1 MKINSTSQQIASTIL
16 EAVKTGT
23 APWQKRWTPEQCIT
37 PYNPVSGTVYKGVNL
52 SYLSIIQSIENR
64 PDPRWLTYKQ
74 ANDNGWQVR
83 RGERGRSIQFWMFD
97 REQVNPQTGEK
108 ERVRLERP
116 MLRTYVVFNA
126 TQIDG
131 IPALERPPAEE
142 WQRLER
148 ADNILNRSGAI
159 INHVQGDKAYYSPI
173 ADAITLPE
181 RRQFQTADR
190 YYATALHE
198 LGHWTG
204 HESRLDRDLKHPF
217 GSREYAYEELV
228 AEIASWRVGM
238 DIGIGHDPEQHAA
251 YNVSWIKILED
262 KPTAIFKAC
271 AEAEK
276 VAEYVIDL
284 EKERTKEQD
293 MENTVS
299 PPQYIIATDSFTIVT
314 PQREFSDLPNAA
326 MFASPAI
333 ALRAALEVREQHK
346 GLLDGT
352 ELYIHRVDPGQDVHK
367 DPILIT
373 GTQQEMAAQWKR
385 RVSPELPDVLT
396 NQEQATP
403 KGTTFLSFCCARDDS
418 DNTFELLDSKGK
430 ADGVL
435 RLNCAIMREMEDK
448 TPTAEHLNDEA
459 FDGIVLLRDG
469 KPVEAIVL
477 NSPQL
482 HKSMWAA
489 GKDLE
494 KKYLNVPFNEKDQAS
509 ERGASWDSKAKS
521 WYIPEGLATGPFT
534 QWLPELSHTQP
545 TSDNPQHQ
553 FAQFIEQMGG
563 DLKGSYPEMDGK
575 IHRIPEIGAKP
586 GNKNIAYVGYLD
598 GHPAGWVKNF
608 RGEERRWS
616 MAGVVLT
623 PEDRER
629 LQKEQEEKKAQRAQ
643 ERQEQ
648 YEQKAK
654 ESQEYIQG
662 LKQATGEEKYY
673 QDKGIAPSTEGVL
686 VDPRG
691 NIVVPL
697 VDIDGQ
703 QWSHVTLQANGF
715 KQNLKDARLQ
725 GTFHVI
731 GAANHEAITG
741 AILLVEGYSTG
752 AAVNEATGLPVVVC
766 TSANNLE
773 NVAVAMRERHPDQS
787 ILILG
792 DNDEYLTAE
801 GKQNQGKVK
810 ALAAA
815 AAIDGHTLFPDFGNQ
830 ASDKSRT
837 DLLDMKREA
846 GLERLHDY
854 ITAKLSTIEAEE
866 ALEEREH
873 EHEGQENSREA
884 AEEIE
889 R

>member
-1 MKINSTSQQIASTIL
+1 MKLNSTSQQIASTIL

-23 APWQKRWTPEQCIT
+23 APWQKPWTPEQCIT

-52 SYLSIIQSIENR
+52 SYLSIIQSIESR
-64 PDPRWLTYKQ
+64 ADPRWLTYKQ
-74 ANDNGWQVR
+74 ASDNGWQVR
-83 RGERGRSIQFWMFD
+83 RGEHGRSIQFWMFD

-131 IPALERPPAEE
+131 VPALERPPIEE
-142 WQRLER
+142 WQRHER
-148 ADNILNRSGAI
+148 ADNILNNSGAV
-159 INHVQGDKAYYSPI
+159 INHVQGDKAYYSPM

-217 GSREYAYEELV
+217 GSREYAYEELI

-271 AEAEK
+271 ADAEK
-276 VAEYVIDL
+276 VAGCIIDL
-284 EKERTKEQD
+284 EKERTKDQVMEKQRPAVNAEQTQ
-293 MENTVS
+293 ENED
-299 PPQYIIATDSFTIVT
+299 QN
-314 PQREFSDLPNAA
+314 NA
-326 MFASPAI
+326 M
-333 ALRAALEVREQHK
+333 VQ
-346 GLLDGT
+346 
-352 ELYIHRVDPGQDVHK
+352 PGQ
-367 DPILIT
+367 
-373 GTQQEMAAQWKR
+373 Q
-385 RVSPELPDVLT
+385 
-396 NQEQATP
+396 
-403 KGTTFLSFCCARDDS
+403 KGQVFLSFCCAKDDS

-435 RLNCAIMREMEDK
+435 RLNCVIMQDMEDK
-448 TPTAEHLNDEA
+448 TPTPEHLNDEA
-459 FDGIVLLRDG
+459 VDGIVLLRDG

-477 NSPQL
+477 NNPQL

-494 KKYLNVPFNEKDQAS
+494 KKYLNVPFNEKDQAN
-509 ERGASWDSKAKS
+509 ERGASWDGKAKS
-521 WYIPEGLATGPFT
+521 WYIPEGLATGPFA
-534 QWLPELSHTQP
+534 QWLPELSHAP
-545 TSDNPQHQ
+545 TTTDNPQHQ
-553 FAQFIEQMGG
+553 FAQFIEQLGG
-563 DLKGSYPEMDGK
+563 DLRGSSPEMDGK
-575 IHRIPEIGAKP
+575 IHRIPEIGAKA

-608 RGEERRWS
+608 RGEEHRWA
-616 MAGVVLT
+616 MAGVVLSS
-623 PEDRER
+623 EDRER

-654 ESQEYIQG
+654 ESQEYVQG
-662 LKQATGEEKYY
+662 LKQASGDEKYY
-673 QDKGIAPSTEGVL
+673 QEKGIAPSTEGVL
-686 VDPRG
+686 TDARG

-697 VDIDGQ
+697 VDIDGE
-703 QWSHVTLQANGF
+703 QWSHITLQANGF
-715 KQNLKDARLQ
+715 KQNLKDARMQ

-731 GAANHEAITG
+731 GAANHDAITG
-741 AILLVEGYSTG
+741 AIILVEGYSTG
-752 AAVNEATGLPVVVC
+752 AAVNETTGLPVVVC
-766 TSANNLE
+766 ASANNLE
-773 NVAVAMRERHPDQS
+773 NVAAAMRERHPNQP

-792 DNDEYLTAE
+792 DNDEYLIAE
-801 GKQNQGKVK
+801 NKQNQGKVK

-815 AAIDGHTLFPDFGNQ
+815 AAIEGHVLFPDFGNQ
-830 ASDKSRT
+830 APDKSRT
-837 DLLDMKREA
+837 DFLDMKRGA
-846 GLERLHDY
+846 GLERMHDY
-854 ITAKLSTIEAEE
+854 ITAKLATIDAAE

-873 EHEGQENSREA
+873 EQEEREDSREA
-884 AEEIE
+884 AEEVE